1 MRNAGGGRL
10 PGLWRGQSAQPQILR
25 TRAVLANTACVG
37 DAPDVAEGLLLEALE
52 ACASLGMRPAAA
64 RCHLSLGT
72 LYRRVGP
79 ESQAREH
86 LGAAAKMFGE
96 MHMRFWL
103 ERTEAETRELP
114 RMRGA

>member
-1 MRNAGGGRL
+1 
-10 PGLWRGQSAQPQILR
+10 
-25 TRAVLANTACVG
+25 VLADTACVG
-37 DAPDVAEGLLLEALE
+37 DEPDVAAGLLLEALE

-79 ESQAREH
+79 EGRAREH